1 MTSGASL
8 VELEFALD
16 TRTIPRNV
24 LLVYST
30 FPPLHGELGDRRIS
44 QALAL
49 IPDLCRLLNP
59 QASPFAILTCAEKG
73 LVSTSLK
80 VTRRAEYY
88 CHIAVLQ

>member
-16 TRTIPRNV
+16 TRAIPRNV

-49 IPDLCRLLNP
+49 NPWRLPQSPLCFPDLRRKR
-59 QASPFAILTCAEKG
+59 AG
-73 LVSTSLK
+73 LDLSQSDAP
-80 VTRRAEYY
+80 R
-88 CHIAVLQ
+88 